1 MTPLEQALDSFLR
14 VYYKSHS
21 DAAPQSDIVVEYWCR
36 QEHLNL
42 EAHAD
47 VDEVFF
53 ERCCN
58 KMDKNKKKNNKNKE
72 PVSSSSSF
80 GPTRDP
86 MAGVSID
93 DSGDSLASSAVA
105 SASVFPFDSNN
116 SAAARLAKTLA
127 DTLVAGPGLSLE
139 VNMVRFWLLL

>member
-1 MTPLEQALDSFLR
+1 MKWISAATLVRAQTAPAYPL
-14 VYYKSHS
+14 
-21 DAAPQSDIVVEYWCR
+21 
-36 QEHLNL
+36 
-42 EAHAD
+42 
-47 VDEVFF
+47 
-53 ERCCN
+53 
-58 KMDKNKKKNNKNKE
+58 
-72 PVSSSSSF
+72 
-80 GPTRDP
+80 TRDP